1 MKIVIN
7 MNRRLHNYEHDS
19 NDIVYHSKGD
29 AVQALA
35 SMYELL
41 SEYGVVRVS
50 DLYHASGLN
59 AEYSDHR
66 HGWTDIDSA
75 KIEKVKDG
83 YIIRMPKEIPLP
95 ISEVYYGIEGIGR
108 LHNSNDII
116 VYSKRAAKAVLEYM
130 DEVIS
135 NYAVATV
142 KDLCEAAEIY
152 TDVTMLGD
160 YRDTKYGWTDI
171 SSARVEEVKNGYIIR
186 MPKALLLD

>member
-7 MNRRLHNYEHDS
+7 THRSLHDYEHDS

-29 AVQALA
+29 AVRALA

-41 SEYGVVRVS
+41 SEYRVVRVS
-50 DLYHASGLN
+50 DLYHESGLN

-83 YIIRMPKEIPLP
+83 YIIRMPKALLLP
-95 ISEVYYGIEGIGR
+95 TSEFYYGIQGIGR
-108 LHNSNDII
+108 VHNSNDII
-116 VYSKRAAKAVLEYM
+116 VYSKSDAEAVLMSMNELIYLYG
-130 DEVIS
+130 V
-135 NYAVATV
+135 VTV
-142 KDLCEAAEIY
+142 MDLCEAAGI
-152 TDVTMLGD
+152 LGD
-160 YRDTKYGWTDI
+160 YRDSKYGWTDI
-171 SSARVEEVKNGYIIR
+171 SSARIEEVKNGYIIR

>member
-1 MKIVIN
+1 MKIIIN
-7 MNRRLHNYEHDS
+7 MHRSLHNYEHDS

-41 SEYGVVRVS
+41 SEFGIVRVS

-66 HGWTDIDSA
+66 HGWFNIDSA
-75 KIEKVKDG
+75 RIEEVKSG
-83 YIIRMPKEIPLP
+83 YIIRMPKERPLP
-95 ISEVYYGIEGIGR
+95 MSEVYYGIQGIGR

-116 VYSKRAAKAVLEYM
+116 VYSKSDAQAVLEYM
-130 DEVIS
+130 NEVIS

-142 KDLCEAAEIY
+142 MDLCDAAGI
-152 TDVTMLGD
+152 LGD
-160 YRDTKYGWTDI
+160 YRDSKYGWTDI
-171 SSARVEEVKNGYIIR
+171 SSARIEEVKNGYIIR